1 MSNKLSPF
9 PDRTGAGSRERP
21 GYERLRLI
29 SIVMGDTDAAAQAVE
44 DMVTAREVAEQRAAP
59 LPSRVAVSTLFAP
72 STVQGP
78 VASPVNTAELAGEPQ
93 RAIDNAVAQAQ
104 ERVNAALAGQ
114 AFQLLQETGDAT
126 QAI

>member
-1 MSNKLSPF
+1 
-9 PDRTGAGSRERP
+9 
-21 GYERLRLI
+21 
-29 SIVMGDTDAAAQAVE
+29 MGDTDAAAQAVE